1 VTRAFDAL
9 DRLTLAL
16 DELARSLESGRP
28 DAVLAAEAPLAAAAG
43 ALSTADL
50 DALAARP
57 DVRAAVMNVRLAMQR
72 CQTLGANAA
81 DIAAAIIPAGY
92 GATGQRANA
101 WSAPPTI
108 VTRT

>member
-1 VTRAFDAL
+1 VTHTTDAL

-16 DELARSLESGRP
+16 DGLARSLESGRP
-28 DAVLAAEAPLAAAAG
+28 DVVLAAEAPLAAAVGAFSVADLG
-43 ALSTADL
+43 ALASRA
-50 DALAARP
+50 

-72 CQTLGANAA
+72 CQTLGDNAA

-101 WSAPPTI
+101 WTMPPTI